1 MSADTAKKK
10 TAAKKAASKKAAV
23 KKSVKKKSVAKK
35 KASVKKA
42 AVKKTAT
49 GKQQSSLSYQQRYQM
64 ISEAAYL
71 IAEKQNFVPGSEME
85 HWLQAEQQIDSW
97 IKVKKIKVI
106 E

>member
-10 TAAKKAASKKAAV
+10 TAAKQAASKKAAV
-23 KKSVKKKSVAKK
+23 KKSVKKKSVAK

-64 ISEAAYL
+64 I
-71 IAEKQNFVPGSEME
+71 FVPGSEME